1 MTDANRCPRC
11 GAGTAGSGS
20 AVSGMCPS
28 CLLELALMTPA
39 DPSCDDVDDDGDLL
53 VPEAAYRVVTILGTD
68 STGTMYLAEQDR
80 TRRLV
85 TLHVVALQLPTDEA
99 RRRAFRERVAA
110 LGRLSHPAILRI
122 IEARR
127 TAAGDGC
134 VVAPY
139 VNGTQLARY
148 CRSPHVDGALLARMF
163 SAICDAIASAH
174 GQGVCHGR
182 LGPDMV
188 IVRPMGDDPAAPV
201 VLGFSVFP
209 ADPPPLVTDVHGLE
223 AVARAM
229 GWTGE
234 APPSWPSI
242 DALRDEVCRGWR
254 R

>member
-1 MTDANRCPRC
+1 MTATCWCRRRRTGSSRSWARIRRARRTWPSRTAPDGSSRCTWWPC
-11 GAGTAGSGS
+11 
-20 AVSGMCPS
+20 S
-28 CLLELALMTPA
+28 CRL
-39 DPSCDDVDDDGDLL
+39 
-53 VPEAAYRVVTILGTD
+53 
-68 STGTMYLAEQDR
+68 
-80 TRRLV
+80 TRR
-85 TLHVVALQLPTDEA
+85 

-148 CRSPHVDGALLARMF
+148 CRSPHVDGALLARIF

-209 ADPPPLVTDVHGLE
+209 AESTATRDGRPRAGGGRPRDGMDGGGPAILALDRCAARRGVSRVEDVSAAG
-223 AVARAM
+223 RAA
-229 GWTGE
+229 E
-234 APPSWPSI
+234 
-242 DALRDEVCRGWR
+242 E
-254 R
+254 